1 MDNFLTLHPIICRK
15 FYPIAF
21 FLSHFSLFLSQ
32 DLKICPFK
40 GSSPPQKKKKNP
52 PYIPHKMNRKTWLQR
67 PYMLL
72 WICLGSVYFAETENF
87 FTESIVDK
95 GKS

>member
-32 DLKICPFK
+32 ELKICPFK
-40 GSSPPQKKKKNP
+40 GSFSPSKKKKKKSS
-52 PYIPHKMNRKTWLQR
+52 IPHKMNRKTWLQR
-67 PYMLL
+67 QYMLL
-72 WICLGSVYFAETENF
+72 WVYLGSVYFVEIENF
-87 FTESIVDK
+87 LLKLKTFC
-95 GKS
+95 